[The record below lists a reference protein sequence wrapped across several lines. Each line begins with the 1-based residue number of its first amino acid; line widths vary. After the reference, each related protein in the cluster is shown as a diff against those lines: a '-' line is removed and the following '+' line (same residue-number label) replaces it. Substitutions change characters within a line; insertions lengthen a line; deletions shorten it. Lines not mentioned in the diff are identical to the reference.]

1 MKGPGIR
8 WSTVL
13 VVLVACG
20 GRAAHPA
27 EHTGGAGS
35 GGSEAIGKVGDDQGG
50 TGGSSATGG
59 NAIGGER
66 SSGGTDTSGGSAN
79 AGNSG
84 RGGTGGSGGASGNA
98 GNDGGGHGGAGGQ
111 GGVLMTPEVLVPI
124 ANAFCGAARSC
135 CKNDR
140 PPRPLDHCESSYGV
154 NDPTSQALASGTIT
168 LDSAGL
174 AGCLTAYE
182 AAAETCEQT
191 GVLTACRGLVHGT
204 LAEGQSCRFNSE
216 CAGVEPMV
224 CLRPEDAK
232 SASVCK
238 KIVHGKAGDACVVD
252 CYSESNAVYGVTGAI
267 CVQGAYAATDASPTG
282 CFETEGTY
290 CDTSSIQSPQC
301 RPIRATGA
309 ACTSPEQCGSAADC
323 DAQTRKCRAF
333 NETCGGCPPLL
344 RCVDGKC
351 QGRPFTAGG
360 TCAGTSYGP

>member
-111 GGVLMTPEVLVPI
+111 GGVLMTPEALVPI

-135 CKNDR
+135 CKD
-140 PPRPLDHCESSYGV
+140 PKPSPLDDCESSYGV
-154 NDPTSQALASGTIT
+154 QDPTSVALASGTIT

-174 AGCLTAYE
+174 AACLAAYE

-216 CAGVEPMV
+216 CAGDEPMV

-238 KIVHGKAGDACVVD
+238 KIVRGKAGDACVVD
-252 CYSESNAVYGVTGAI
+252 CYSESNSVYGQTGAI
-267 CVQGAYAATDASPTG
+267 CVQGAYAVSDASPTG
-282 CFETEGTY
+282 CFEAEGNY
-290 CDTSSIQSPQC
+290 CDVWSNSSPQC

-309 ACTSPEQCGSAADC
+309 ACTSSDQCGSAAEC
-323 DAQTRKCRAF
+323 DAQTHKCKAF
-333 NETCGGCPPLL
+333 NAACGGCPPLL
-344 RCVDGKC
+344 QCVNGKC

-360 TCAGTSYGP
+360 TCAGASYGP